1 MIGVRML
8 CVAIAVLYATHL
20 LAQSPLK
27 DTSPPATVVQS
38 AQVRQVGPASTG
50 MALASSAVTSG
61 DLTPNADAD
70 TDPEVSSPPPVAD
83 SQADSQPAVIPSAI
97 QPLVLSPT
105 IQIRGRI
112 EAEAT
117 LAAQSASSQATLG
130 DLQNGYGFRRVR
142 LGAQGSIEDSA
153 SWVSEVELAGG
164 NVRLRDVFVGLDAI
178 PGVQQLRVGH
188 FREPFSLEGMTSSN
202 FFTFLERAPT
212 NVISPARN
220 TGVCGFWWSEDERIL
235 FTLGAFRDGTD
246 SNGQS
251 TGDGDN
257 WAYTARLTG
266 LPVYEP
272 DETDFRLVHLGG
284 ALSQRVPPNGVINFT
299 PRTGSNILTVED
311 NPGSPFLPS
320 LNVPADSY
328 QLYNLQAASV
338 HGPLSVQAE
347 WLATTV
353 QQSDAGLIFVHGMYV
368 SGSYFL
374 TGEHRSYNR
383 TRGSFDRI
391 DVLRPVV
398 RAGKTEDSGIG
409 AIELAARFAYF
420 DLNSPNLPLNA
431 NGDPVGTQ
439 LYQLTFGVNWYLN
452 TSTRVMFDYT
462 AGMPDKVGF
471 DPTVAHIFGVR
482 TAIFW

>member
-8 CVAIAVLYATHL
+8 CVAIVVVQATPAIAQL
-20 LAQSPLK
+20 APGVSSSELAFQASQLAQRLDVP
-27 DTSPPATVVQS
+27 
-38 AQVRQVGPASTG
+38 STG
-50 MALASSAVTSG
+50 TARLGSLSAISG
-61 DLTPNADAD
+61 DLILEGN
-70 TDPEVSSPPPVAD
+70 TDPEVGSRAPEA
-83 SQADSQPAVIPSAI
+83 ASQPLVYPSVI

-105 IQIRGRI
+105 IQLRGRI

-117 LAAQSASSQATLG
+117 FAAQSASSQATIG

-142 LGAQGSIEDSA
+142 LGAQGTIEDSA

-178 PGVQQLRVGH
+178 PGVQQLRIGH
-188 FREPFSLEGMTSSN
+188 FREPYSLEGMTSSN
-202 FFTFLERAPT
+202 FITFLERAPT

-235 FTLGAFRDGTD
+235 FTLGSFRDGTD

-257 WAYTARLTG
+257 WAFTTRLTG

-338 HGPLSVQAE
+338 RGPLSVQAE
-347 WLATTV
+347 WLATSV

-383 TRGSFDRI
+383 TRGSFDRVN
-391 DVLRPVV
+391 VLRPVV
-398 RAGKTEDSGIG
+398 REGKTEDSGIG

-420 DLNSPNLPLNA
+420 DLNSPHLPLNA